1 MSLNSQPL
9 ARQSKEEAWP
19 KIEPSSKDE
28 ALAQDG
34 SQTRDSSQKPSRRE
48 RKARLAAGLLITFSP
63 MVVWALWNLVF
74 GNDFIPK
81 HAWQYRL
88 DPVQIYVW
96 LLIAAGLLQLIAVYI
111 LRKSDQKPRDWISVA
126 SLIDAGLSIAFTLF
140 FWTQI
145 SALIFRST

>member
-1 MSLNSQPL
+1 MSDSTQPL
-9 ARQSKEEAWP
+9 TQQSKDAP
-19 KIEPSSKDE
+19 Q
-28 ALAQDG
+28 ALTLQ
-34 SQTRDSSQKPSRRE
+34 E
-48 RKARLAAGLLITFSP
+48 RKARLLTGLLITFTP
-63 MVVWALWNLVF
+63 IVLWALWTLVF
-74 GNDFIPK
+74 GGDFIQK
-81 HAWQYRL
+81 HAWRYGL

-96 LLIAAGLLQLIAVYI
+96 LLIAAGLLQLIAVYV

>member
-1 MSLNSQPL
+1 ML
-9 ARQSKEEAWP
+9 
-19 KIEPSSKDE
+19 
-28 ALAQDG
+28 
-34 SQTRDSSQKPSRRE
+34 
-48 RKARLAAGLLITFSP
+48 RLITGIAITFSP
-63 MVVWALWNLVF
+63 VAVWAFWDLVF
-74 GNDFIPK
+74 GNDFIQK
-81 HAWQYRL
+81 HAWQYSL

>member
-1 MSLNSQPL
+1 MSASP
-9 ARQSKEEAWP
+9 QSLTQE
-19 KIEPSSKDE
+19 SKAA
-28 ALAQDG
+28 ALAHSLQ
-34 SQTRDSSQKPSRRE
+34 RRML
-48 RKARLAAGLLITFSP
+48 RLLAGIAITFSP
-63 MVVWALWNLVF
+63 IAVWAFWDFAF
-74 GNDFIPK
+74 GNDFIQK
-81 HAWQYRL
+81 HAWQYSL

>member
-1 MSLNSQPL
+1 MSASP
-9 ARQSKEEAWP
+9 QSLTQESKAAAHA
-19 KIEPSSKDE
+19 PS
-28 ALAQDG
+28 LQ
-34 SQTRDSSQKPSRRE
+34 RRML
-48 RKARLAAGLLITFSP
+48 RLITGIAITFSP
-63 MVVWALWNLVF
+63 VAVWAFWDLVF
-74 GNDFIPK
+74 GNDFIQK
-81 HAWQYRL
+81 HAWQYSL

>member
-1 MSLNSQPL
+1 MNASPQSLTQE
-9 ARQSKEEAWP
+9 SKAAAHA
-19 KIEPSSKDE
+19 PS
-28 ALAQDG
+28 L
-34 SQTRDSSQKPSRRE
+34 QKRML
-48 RKARLAAGLLITFSP
+48 RLMAGIAITFFP
-63 MVVWALWNLVF
+63 VAVWAFWDLVF
-74 GNDFIPK
+74 GNDFIQK
-81 HAWQYRL
+81 HAWQYSL